1 VIVAETAQLT
11 APTGTGCSKF
21 NPTCWDDKFGE
32 WLGKVGGN
40 VVDEVAQSFAKASI
54 EVLKTLMT
62 WWVQVPSPGI
72 SDNPDDPVYFM
83 HAYTGWLVTW
93 VAVLGLLLA
102 AGRMAWQRRGEP
114 FREAVSGLLTMV
126 IAVGCGVAAVNLA
139 VKAGDSYSKWIL
151 DAATNGDVKGNL
163 GKIGAL
169 YSAGLLPTMSGV
181 ILIVSL
187 LAILS
192 AVVQLAMM
200 VVRSAMLV
208 LLAGALPLAA
218 GAAITPEGRQWFK
231 KMVGWLIAF
240 VLYKPVAATI
250 YAVAFRAMMGDSMS
264 QLQGI
269 ILIIFAVVALP
280 ALMRFTVPMV
290 SAVGGGGAGAM
301 AGAVGA
307 AALGARMVPS
317 LGSGGRGG
325 GTPASTT
332 QDSPDD
338 GPGGAGTAGTAGQGV
353 PGGGP
358 ADRSSPGGTGGDESA
373 CPRCGQRWSQCRCE
387 PWQGGSSGGSGTSTG
402 GPGGAGGVGSA
413 TGGGIGGGT
422 GSAGAGTGGASG
434 AAGGAAAG
442 ATGGA
447 AAAATV
453 VNHTYD
459 KAKGAAQ
466 DAAQEATGDEGGPRG
481 ST

>member
-1 VIVAETAQLT
+1 MIVAEAAQLT

-114 FREAVSGLLTMV
+114 FREALSGLLTMV
-126 IAVGCGVAAVNLA
+126 VAVGCGVAAVNLA
-139 VKAGDSYSKWIL
+139 VKAGDDYSKWIL

-325 GTPASTT
+325 GTPGGDPSPG
-332 QDSPDD
+332 QPDD
-338 GPGGAGTAGTAGQGV
+338 GPDGAGTASHD
-353 PGGGP
+353 GP
-358 ADRSSPGGTGGDESA
+358 
-373 CPRCGQRWSQCRCE
+373 
-387 PWQGGSSGGSGTSTG
+387 GGSSEASRPGGAGDAESTGAETSAGTG
-402 GPGGAGGVGSA
+402 GPGGADAVGSA
-413 TGGGIGGGT
+413 VGGGGA
-422 GSAGAGTGGASG
+422 GSAGAGTGGGASG
-434 AAGGAAAG
+434 AVGGAAAG

-447 AAAATV
+447 AAAVTV
-453 VNHTYD
+453 VKGTYD

-466 DAAQEATGDEGGPRG
+466 DAAHEATGEEGGPRG